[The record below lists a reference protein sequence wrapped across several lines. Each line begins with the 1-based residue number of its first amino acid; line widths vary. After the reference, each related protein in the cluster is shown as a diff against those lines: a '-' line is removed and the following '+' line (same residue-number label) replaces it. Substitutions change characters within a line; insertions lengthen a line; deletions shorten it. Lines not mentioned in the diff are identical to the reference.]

1 MQLNRQFTWWTHV
14 KLGRH
19 IRRLIIF
26 NIFIND
32 LFFFIEKNKLHNY
45 ADDNTIS
52 SFSNSIPN
60 LIKTLESETI
70 TALSWLKN
78 NKMIANPEKFHSIIL
93 TTNKADNE
101 DLELN
106 IGDKTI
112 KTEQNVKLL
121 GVTIDNKLNFDKH
134 ITDVCVAKHQR
145 N

>member
-1 MQLNRQFTWWTHV
+1 MPQGSI
-14 KLGRH
+14 LGP
-19 IRRLIIF
+19 IIF

-32 LFFFIEKNKLHNY
+32 FFLFIEENKLHNY

-52 SFSNSIPN
+52 SFSNSISN

-101 DLELN
+101 DLELKTELN

-112 KTEQNVKLL
+112 KSEQNVKL
-121 GVTIDNKLNFDKH
+121 LNFDKH
-134 ITDVCVAKHQR
+134 ITDVCRKASTQL
-145 N
+145 NALAI